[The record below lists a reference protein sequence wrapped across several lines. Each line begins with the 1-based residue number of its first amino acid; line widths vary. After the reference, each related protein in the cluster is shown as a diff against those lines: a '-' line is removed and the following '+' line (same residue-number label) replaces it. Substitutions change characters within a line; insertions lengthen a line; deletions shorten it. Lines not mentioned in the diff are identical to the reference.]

1 MTLADERLKELDNP
15 SLTEDER
22 AVMRCRLAADLTHTG
37 QYERARE
44 ALGDFWQGTGAR
56 PNIEGLESV
65 TAAEVFLQSGSLTG
79 WLGTSKR
86 VEGAQEAAKDLI
98 SEALRTF
105 EAHGLSARVAEAQY
119 ELGICY
125 WRSGAFDEARVILQE
140 ALHRL
145 GEGSPEQRAK
155 ILIRSTLVE
164 ISAGRYNDALRI
176 LNEAEP
182 VFQVTSDAVKGKW
195 HAQMALV
202 LRRLGMAEGR
212 TDYIDRAVIEFT
224 AAIYHFEQAGHQRY
238 AANNLNNIVP
248 LLARLGRYG
257 EAHEHLDRAQMIFT
271 KLRDTGNLA
280 QVDETR
286 ARILISEKK
295 YHDAA
300 RIIADVIKVFEHG
313 GESALLSDALTVQ
326 ATIEARLARHD
337 ASLSTFRRAMEVAEQ
352 AGALESAGLA
362 ALAMIEEHGVTRLS
376 EEELYGSYA
385 RADELLRRTQDAE
398 AIARLLGC
406 ARFIARR
413 LGVVRIDAKF
423 RLPEEVRRYEAR
435 FIRRALE
442 DAEGSVTRAAK
453 RLGISYQTL
462 QYLLSKP
469 HKGLAPA
476 RPKRLKSIIKEEPKK

>member
-1 MTLADERLKELDNP
+1 MNLTDKRLRELDDP
-15 SLTEDER
+15 SLTADEQ
-22 AVMRCRLAADLTHTG
+22 AVMRCCLAAELIHTG
-37 QYERARE
+37 QYEKARE
-44 ALGDFWQGTGAR
+44 VLGDLWQGTGAR
-56 PNIEGLESV
+56 PNAEGLEAV
-65 TAAEVFLQSGSLTG
+65 TAAEVFLQCGSLTG

-105 EAHGLSARVAEAQY
+105 DARGLNARVAESQY

-125 WRSGAFDEARVILQE
+125 WRSGAFDEARLILQE
-140 ALHRL
+140 ALHKV

-212 TDYIDRAVIEFT
+212 ADYLDRAIIEFT
-224 AAIYHFEQAGHQRY
+224 AAIYHFELAGHQRY
-238 AANNLNNIVP
+238 AANNLNNIAP
-248 LLARLGRYG
+248 LLAKFGRYS

-271 KLRDTGNLA
+271 KLRDPGNLA

-295 YHDAA
+295 YWDAA
-300 RIIADVIKVFEHG
+300 RIIADVIQVFEDG
-313 GESALLSDALTVQ
+313 GESALLADALTVQ
-326 ATIEARLARHD
+326 ATVEARLERHD
-337 ASLSTFRRAMEVAEQ
+337 ISLSTFRRAMEVAEQ

-362 ALAMIEEHGVTRLS
+362 ALTMIEEHGVTRLS
-376 EEELYGSYA
+376 EEELYEAYA
-385 RADELLRRTQDAE
+385 RADERLRRTQDAE

-406 ARFIARR
+406 ARLIARR
-413 LGVVRIDAKF
+413 LGVVRMDTGF
-423 RLPEEVRRYEAR
+423 RLPEVVRQYEAR
-435 FIRRALE
+435 FIRRALK

-476 RPKRLKSIIKEEPKK
+476 RPKRLKSIIKKESEK

>member
-1 MTLADERLKELDNP
+1 
-15 SLTEDER
+15 
-22 AVMRCRLAADLTHTG
+22 
-37 QYERARE
+37 
-44 ALGDFWQGTGAR
+44 
-56 PNIEGLESV
+56 
-65 TAAEVFLQSGSLTG
+65 
-79 WLGTSKR
+79 

-98 SEALRTF
+98 GEALRTF
-105 EAHGLSARVAEAQY
+105 EAHGLNARVAEAQY

-202 LRRLGMAEGR
+202 LRRLGMAEAR
-212 TDYIDRAVIEFT
+212 ADYLDRAVIEFT
-224 AAIYHFEQAGHQRY
+224 AAIYHFEQAGHERY
-238 AANNLNNIVP
+238 SANNLNNIAP
-248 LLARLGRYG
+248 LLARFGRYG

-271 KLRDTGNLA
+271 KLRDPGNLA

-286 ARILISEKK
+286 ARILIFEKR
-295 YHDAA
+295 YREAA

-313 GESALLSDALTVQ
+313 GESALLSDAMTVQ
-326 ATIEARLARHD
+326 ATVEARLGRHNI
-337 ASLSTFRRAMEVAEQ
+337 SVSTFRRAMKIAEQ

-362 ALAMIEEHGVTRLS
+362 ALTMIEEHGETRLS
-376 EEELYGSYA
+376 EEELYEAYA

-398 AIARLLGC
+398 VIARLLGC
-406 ARFIARR
+406 ARLIARR
-413 LGVVRIDAKF
+413 LGVVRMDADF
-423 RLPEEVRRYEAR
+423 RLPEAVHQYEAR
-435 FIRRALE
+435 FIRRALA
-442 DAEGSVTRAAK
+442 DAEGRITRAAE

-462 QYLLSKP
+462 QSLLVKR

-476 RPKRLKSIIKEEPKK
+476 RPKRLKSIVKKMPDGLR